1 MAERKPEWPEAGN
14 LDMVTAE
21 PVTDHGAYVKFYE
34 FDKRWLL
41 HTSKDTVTTVSKVG
55 GESTFRRE
63 K

>member
-1 MAERKPEWPEAGN
+1 MAECKPEWPEAGD
-14 LDMVTAE
+14 LVIVTVE
-21 PVTDHGAYVKFYE
+21 SVTDYGAYVKFDE

-41 HTSKDTVTTVSKVG
+41 HTSQDTVTTVSKAG